1 MTLDKEKKSV
11 VVLGSTGSVGLSTL
25 SVIDQNKDRFNT
37 FALTANSNIDLLIE
51 QCHVYQPQ
59 YLVIS
64 DSSQLSNLKFKVGVA
79 GLNVTVL
86 GGADGL
92 LEVVQHDDVDVVVS
106 GIVGAAGLASIHAAL
121 IKSKTVLVANKEP
134 IVMAGDFLVQVAK
147 ENKGVILP
155 VDSEHNAIF
164 QCLSPLLPP
173 FYSEQGISNILLTAS
188 GGPFLQTPLNQLKN
202 VTVAQ
207 AVKHPKWA
215 MGRKISVD
223 SATMM
228 NKGLEV
234 IEAHHLFS
242 IPAEAIEVVI
252 HPQSIVHSM
261 VQYVDGSTLA
271 QLANPDMRVPIAHC
285 LNYPIRTHLDVK
297 HISVKDIAMLEFQE
311 PDLKR
316 FPCLSLAYEAL
327 SVGRSAVIGLNAI
340 NEIVVDEFLNEKID
354 FSDIAVLIDSALN
367 IFDAPS
373 PNSIQEVIDV
383 DASARKC
390 AKQVLMKYQR
400 TEYGVVT

>member
-1 MTLDKEKKSV
+1 M
-11 VVLGSTGSVGLSTL
+11 
-25 SVIDQNKDRFNT
+25 
-37 FALTANSNIDLLIE
+37 
-51 QCHVYQPQ
+51 
-59 YLVIS
+59 
-64 DSSQLSNLKFKVGVA
+64 
-79 GLNVTVL
+79 TVL

-327 SVGRSAVIGLNAI
+327 SVGRSAVIL
-340 NEIVVDEFLNEKID
+340 
-354 FSDIAVLIDSALN
+354 SLIH
-367 IFDAPS
+367 I
-373 PNSIQEVIDV
+373 
-383 DASARKC
+383 
-390 AKQVLMKYQR
+390 
-400 TEYGVVT
+400 

>member
-1 MTLDKEKKSV
+1 M
-11 VVLGSTGSVGLSTL
+11 VLGSTGSVGLSTL
-25 SVIDQNKDRFNT
+25 AVIEQNRDRFDA
-37 FALTANSNIDLLIE
+37 FALTAHSNIDLLIE
-51 QCHVYQPQ
+51 QCHIFRPK

-64 DSSQLSNLKFKVGVA
+64 DPNKLTSLQNKLVTA

-86 GGADGL
+86 AGPDGL
-92 LEVVQHDDVDVVVS
+92 NEIVQHDYVDVVVS
-106 GIVGAAGLASIHAAL
+106 GIVGAVGLGPIHQAL
-121 IKSKTVLVANKEP
+121 LNGKTVLVANKEP
-134 IVMAGDFLVQVAK
+134 IVMAGDFLARVAK
-147 ENKGVILP
+147 ESKGVILP

-173 FYSEQGISNILLTAS
+173 YYSEQGISKILLTAS
-188 GGPFLQTPLNQLKN
+188 GGPFLETPLNELSN

-207 AVKHPKWA
+207 AIKHPKWN

-234 IEAHHLFS
+234 IEAHHLFA

-261 VQYVDGSTLA
+261 VQYIDGSTLA

-285 LNYPIRTHLDVK
+285 LNYPKRIGLNVD
-297 HISVKDIAMLEFQE
+297 HISIKDIATLQFQE
-311 PDLKR
+311 PDFHR

-327 SVGRSAVIGLNAI
+327 SHGGAAVIGLNAI
-340 NEIVVDEFLNEKID
+340 NEIIVDEFLKERIGI
-354 FSDIAVLIDSALN
+354 SDISYFLESALN
-367 IFDAPS
+367 VFDASDPG
-373 PNSIQEVIDV
+373 SIEDVLHV
-383 DASARKC
+383 DAAARQC
-390 AKQVLMKYQR
+390 VREILINHER
-400 TEYGVVT
+400 TRYNRAT